1 MQIDTDKPVLVAGA
15 SGFVGSHTARLL
27 VAQGRKV
34 RVLLRRSSSTAA
46 LKDLDVEIH
55 YGDVLDPASLKP
67 AMAGCHSVF
76 YSVVDPRFWLT
87 DVTPIYLNN
96 VEGLINALDAALQA
110 KIDSD
115 RKSVVAGKR
124 V

>member
-27 VAQGRKV
+27 VAQRRKV

-87 DVTPIYLNN
+87 DVPPISRKTLQ
-96 VEGLINALDAALQA
+96 GLINALANPPQA
-110 KIDSD
+110 KT
-115 RKSVVAGKR
+115 K
-124 V
+124 